1 MMSQMMKTMLQLS
14 LLISDILQIIFFL
27 IFMNLSFMTL
37 ILSFLQIFVVIFNLL
52 NRNKAIE
59 KSYKAFI
66 EYGLTG
72 NYIVILTGYIVST
85 YIINEYIQQVDTI
98 VFYTF
103 YKLIINLNIFSSSI
117 YCILWMVC

>member
-1 MMSQMMKTMLQLS
+1 
-14 LLISDILQIIFFL
+14 
-27 IFMNLSFMTL
+27 MTL